1 MFSRLAQFPALSIS
15 AARFCPH
22 PCGRTCGAGGPQQ
35 VAAAPAP
42 PRPAAATSRAS
53 ASASARHTEGN
64 GTGRGASPQADRER
78 PPQIYTGTLPPTTPR
93 AHLSRGVGAAGAPG
107 ARFPQGATLG
117 LRQEALAVQ
126 RGFDKA
132 RIAVELHQV
141 EDLRRRR
148 RAVSC
153 RERSASRR
161 ERSASRQG
169 SRPGP
174 GAWVHP
180 QLWRR
185 APSPSLPHAP
195 PPSPSFTVDSR
206 LLSDPRP
213 APTFNRVPASRFA
226 LFPTPPPP
234 SLPLRLRPWIWP
246 RLCSAQLPSE
256 ATPFIPGPA
265 PWDSSPEAAGP
276 GTCPVAVLPA
286 LPRRARPACRCS
298 RGSAPGWTGT
308 PGRCYGPPELTGGGT
323 DRRLGA
329 WLRAWSHLSQPQLP
343 LHPTCWVSLAG
354 ICWKRSQAFQKVT
367 FSALNSFFR
376 NSWGWGEGGGRWR
389 PRDLVR
395 GCGQRDWD
403 RKRAQRLN
411 QTDRWDQIQRHIEGK
426 KRQREGNF
434 PVRRRAM
441 SAKEMLDEEADRGV
455 QIWPA

>member
-78 PPQIYTGTLPPTTPR
+78 PPQICTGTLPPTTAR

-226 LFPTPPPP
+226 LFPTPPHH
-234 SLPLRLRPWIWP
+234 
-246 RLCSAQLPSE
+246 LCRS
-256 ATPFIPGPA
+256 
-265 PWDSSPEAAGP
+265 
-276 GTCPVAVLPA
+276 
-286 LPRRARPACRCS
+286 
-298 RGSAPGWTGT
+298 GSAPGS
-308 PGRCYGPPELTGGGT
+308 GPASAPPSSLQ
-323 DRRLGA
+323 RR
-329 WLRAWSHLSQPQLP
+329 RPLSQALP
-343 LHPTCWVSLAG
+343 PGTAHLKLLGPEHVRSRFCQHFLAEPG
-354 ICWKRSQAFQKVT
+354 LPVDVH
-367 FSALNSFFR
+367 
-376 NSWGWGEGGGRWR
+376 G
-389 PRDLVR
+389 
-395 GCGQRDWD
+395 
-403 RKRAQRLN
+403 AQRLAG
-411 QTDRWDQIQRHIEGK
+411 QELLVDVTGLL
-426 KRQREGNF
+426 
-434 PVRRRAM
+434 
-441 SAKEMLDEEADRGV
+441 S
-455 QIWPA
+455 